1 MDQRV
6 RAAARNNAAWCDA
19 VSRSHGHAS
28 VRTAGVWTTSARPP
42 AGYPDAVTLEPTASP
57 RDVLARID
65 AGPGCSIKDSFSTLD
80 LRGYGFEVLFDA
92 EWYHRDAGT
101 GMPSGAA
108 WAVVRTAAALAAWE
122 RAHSG
127 CGVFRPALLGEAA
140 VRVLVRRLGGGRIAG
155 AVASRGGGVAGLS
168 NLFTQGLPAEQW
180 DGLVLAVERLFPGL
194 SIVGYDAG
202 DNLWAAV
209 DAGFTPIG
217 PLRVWL
223 RR

>member
-1 MDQRV
+1 MDPRV

-19 VSRSHGHAS
+19 VSRSHGLAT
-28 VRTAGVWTTSARPP
+28 VLTAGAWTTSTRPP
-42 AGYPDAVTLEPTASP
+42 EGYPDAVTLEPTASP
-57 RDVLARID
+57 RDILARVD

-92 EWYHRDAGT
+92 EWYHRDAGSGT
-101 GMPSGAA
+101 PSGGA
-108 WAVVRTAAALAAWE
+108 WAVIRTTAALAAWE
-122 RAHSG
+122 RAHG
-127 CGVFRPALLGEAA
+127 GRGVFRPALLAKAA
-140 VRVLVRRLGGGRIAG
+140 VRVLVRPLGGGRIAG

-168 NLFTQGLPAEQW
+168 NLFTDGLPAEQW

-202 DNLWAAV
+202 ARLQAAV
-209 DAGFTPIG
+209 DAGFTRIG